1 MEMGDFQVGL
11 GRALLRP
18 GETFLGVVVDIGYE
32 PLSEIALAEPIIQV
46 GRGRRRML
54 SWEARQDDNSI

>member
-18 GETFLGVVVDIGYE
+18 GETFLGVVVDIGYK
-32 PLSEIALAEPIIQV
+32 PLSELALAGPIIQV
-46 GRGRRRML
+46 GSGRRWML
-54 SWEARQDDNSI
+54 YWEAR